1 MVADAEFCKDCGAPL
16 TVRWISRNPGFNPI
30 VAAALSLIP
39 GLGHLY
45 RGRIGRAIMWFFGV
59 SVAYTVGQGFGLLI
73 HLICAANAALS
84 GAIEEDVFIRRV
96 RARSRRFSA
105 PFDSGTGGSS

>member
-1 MVADAEFCKDCGAPL
+1 VVVAEATFCKECGAPL
-16 TVRWISRNPGFNPI
+16 TAGLVNRTQGFNPI

-45 RGRIGRAIMWFFGV
+45 RGRFGRGVLWFFGV
-59 SVAYTVGQGFGLLI
+59 TLAYTMGPTLGLLI

-84 GAIEEDVFIRRV
+84 GTIEENVF
-96 RARSRRFSA
+96 SRRRTRGGPA
-105 PFDSGTGGSS
+105 PFDSES